1 MPVQVR
7 PWAPYKFMKV
17 IVTGG
22 SGFIGSR
29 LIKRL
34 IESTNHKVLNIDNLL
49 IGSNQANVKS
59 FENNERYSFTK
70 KDISDSSIPDLLRDY
85 KPDVLMHLA
94 AESHVDRSIESPES
108 FLKTN
113 IFGTFNLLEAIKNY
127 NIKQKK
133 EVLFHHIS
141 TDEVFGELNEN
152 DNPFSEISNYSPNSP
167 YSASKAASDH
177 LVRAWGTTYDLP
189 YIITNCSNNYG
200 PHQHIEKLIPKVI
213 FNGLSNQ
220 PIPVYGKGRQIRDW
234 LFVDDHVDALIK
246 VIEKGK
252 IFETYNIGGNSE
264 LRNVDVVKK
273 ICSIIEEIKK
283 IDYGEVS
290 ENIVYVSDRPGHD
303 FRYAIN
309 ATKIRNDLGWYPKY
323 TFDKGIRETIEWYI
337 SNQEL

>member
-1 MPVQVR
+1 M
-7 PWAPYKFMKV
+7 
-17 IVTGG
+17 
-22 SGFIGSR
+22 
-29 LIKRL
+29 
-34 IESTNHKVLNIDNLL
+34 
-49 IGSNQANVKS
+49 
-59 FENNERYSFTK
+59 
-70 KDISDSSIPDLLRDY
+70 
-85 KPDVLMHLA
+85 
-94 AESHVDRSIESPES
+94 
-108 FLKTN
+108 
-113 IFGTFNLLEAIKNY
+113 
-127 NIKQKK
+127 
-133 EVLFHHIS
+133 
-141 TDEVFGELNEN
+141 
-152 DNPFSEISNYSPNSP
+152 
-167 YSASKAASDH
+167 
-177 LVRAWGTTYDLP
+177 RAWGTTYDLP

-309 ATKIRNDLGWYPKY
+309 ATKIKNDLGWYPKY